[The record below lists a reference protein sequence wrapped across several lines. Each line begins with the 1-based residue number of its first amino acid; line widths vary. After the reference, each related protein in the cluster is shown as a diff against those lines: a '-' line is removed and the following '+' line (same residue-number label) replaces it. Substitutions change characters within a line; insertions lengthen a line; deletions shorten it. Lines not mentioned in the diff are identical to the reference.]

1 MRILTLRCGVGDM
14 PLLPGRRD
22 LAFLDDVA
30 KQVLPHDDNPTPDE
44 IAKGKE
50 VPHLGAPRRAEQRP
64 SEPVRVIVVGPDASL
79 AAVVTHL
86 MRRNLLWFEV
96 AHVDRK
102 SVV

>member
-50 VPHLGAPRRAEQRP
+50 VPHLGAPQLAPQRP
-64 SEPVRVIVVGPDASL
+64 SEPVRVIVPAASTTSPARI
-79 AAVVTHL
+79 AALNCTS
-86 MRRNLLWFEV
+86 E
-96 AHVDRK
+96 
-102 SVV
+102 

>member
-50 VPHLGAPRRAEQRP
+50 VPHLGAPQG
-64 SEPVRVIVVGPDASL
+64 IQVVQGAGAIFRQPQGVFL
-79 AAVVTHL
+79 GQPGIHL
-86 MRRNLLWFEV
+86 GSRCG
-96 AHVDRK
+96 
-102 SVV
+102 